1 MINLP
6 SLHSLWTSCSNGQLE
21 ENFFAVQVMKLN
33 EIEDKLVGSIGD
45 GGLSVEE
52 AKRLTIGVEL
62 VS

>member
-52 AKRLTIGVEL
+52 SKAPHHWG
-62 VS
+62 